1 MDKKYSNDNYNYY
14 SDTMIITTTLLLRR
28 FLIYLPNL
36 RNVAID
42 ENVLDV
48 PDVVVVE
55 VD

>member
-1 MDKKYSNDNYNYY
+1 MNE
-14 SDTMIITTTLLLRR
+14 TIITTIIVHNDNFNYSAPASL
-28 FLIYLPNL
+28 LIYLPNL